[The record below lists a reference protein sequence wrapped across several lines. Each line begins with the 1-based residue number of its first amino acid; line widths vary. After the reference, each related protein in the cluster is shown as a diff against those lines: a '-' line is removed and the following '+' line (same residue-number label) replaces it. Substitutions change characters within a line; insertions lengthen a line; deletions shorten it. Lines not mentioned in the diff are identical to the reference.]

1 MKFIKH
7 RAKTRTFV
15 QEIFK
20 IYLHRYTLRDKI
32 KPVNHNKNFDFIRSD
47 HHEQYPS

>member
-7 RAKTRTFV
+7 RAKTRTIV

-20 IYLHRYTLRDKI
+20 IYLNRYTLSDKI
-32 KPVNHNKNFDFIRSD
+32 KPVKNNKIYKFYDKI
-47 HHEQYPS
+47 